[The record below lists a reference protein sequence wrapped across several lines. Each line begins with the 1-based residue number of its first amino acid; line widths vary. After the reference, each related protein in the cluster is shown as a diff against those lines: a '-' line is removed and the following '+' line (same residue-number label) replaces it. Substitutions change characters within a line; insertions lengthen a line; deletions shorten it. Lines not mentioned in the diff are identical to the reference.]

1 MKNLHQYVKSQPK
14 TVSKIL
20 KNYNLCEYCAGRII
34 SKIVAKPSS
43 KFLGKKYN
51 EKYGRVS
58 NQKCYI
64 CKNIFCDFAPM
75 LSNIIEKSSI
85 CDFKTFHL
93 GIMIK
98 PSLLERDDFI
108 KSKFKIQGIE
118 NLKFSISKELAKKI
132 SRKTNSRRVTDD
144 PDLFIQAN
152 FKDESCTLR
161 TKPLYIYGRYN
172 KKIRNLPQKQ
182 KRCRSCNGI
191 GCHNCNFKGVMNIE
205 SVENTISNF
214 LIDKFDCKRIKIN
227 WIGGEDENSLVLGNG
242 RPFFAQLLSPKKR
255 NRILRKRFELQ
266 GIHLSELRKL
276 SIQPKGSIS
285 FKSQVSITIETKKP
299 VFSTKLKKLK
309 TLETIFIKDF
319 STNKKNNQ
327 KRIYKIDFKKTGKNR
342 FVLDLFA
349 DGGIPIK
356 SFIQNSS
363 VKPNVSDLIEN
374 QCKCEKFDFRNIVI

>member
-1 MKNLHQYVKSQPK
+1 VKSQSN

-20 KNYNLCEYCAGRII
+20 KNYDLCEYCTGRII

-51 EKYGRVS
+51 EKFGKIS

-64 CKNIFCDFAPM
+64 CKNIFDDFDPI

-85 CDFKTFHL
+85 YDFKTFHL

-118 NLKFSISKELAKKI
+118 NLKFGISKELAKKL
-132 SRKTNSRRVTDD
+132 SRKTNSKRVLDN

-161 TKPLYIYGRYN
+161 TKPLFVYGRYN

-182 KRCRSCNGI
+182 KFCSSCNGT
-191 GCHNCNFKGVMNIE
+191 GCHNCDFKGVLNIKTVE
-205 SVENTISNF
+205 SIISNF
-214 LIDKFDCKRIKIN
+214 LIDKFHCKRIKIN

-242 RPFFAQLLSPKKR
+242 RPFFAQLINPKKR
-255 NRILRKRFELQ
+255 NQILRKTFDLQ

-276 SIQPKGSIS
+276 SMQPKGPVP
-285 FKSQVSITIETKKP
+285 FKSQVSITVETEKP
-299 VFSTKLKKLK
+299 VFLTKLKKLK
-309 TLETIFIKDF
+309 TLETVFIKDF
-319 STNKKNNQ
+319 SKNKKNFQ
-327 KRIYKIDFKKTGKNR
+327 KRIYKIDFKKTGKKR
-342 FVLDLFA
+342 FILDLFV

-363 VKPNVSDLIEN
+363 VVPNVSDLIEN